1 MDTKKEENTHN
12 IIWIAVVV
20 PSSFSSL
27 KNKTRREREKEK
39 GRKEAKEKYH
49 L

>member
-1 MDTKKEENTHN
+1 MWIPKKEEYTHN
-12 IIWIAVVV
+12 IMWIAVVV
-20 PSSFSSL
+20 LSSFSSL
-27 KNKTRREREKEK
+27 KNKTRREREK